1 MLSREDQARTL
12 DAAWTIDLYLWIDA
26 EKGTCQHVS
35 VNDALHQQQALDLL
49 GLSNSEE
56 ETAKT
61 ETTMPN
67 GG

>member
-49 GLSNSEE
+49 GLSSNEDE
-56 ETAKT
+56 AAATR
-61 ETTMPN
+61 TTMSS